1 MTPDM
6 NGNGLLH
13 DLAACLQREIRL
25 GEQLLEAMR
34 REHKALTTRDTALLN
49 EAVAHKSELITAMQV
64 CGGERNSLL
73 HAEGMGTDRTA
84 MDRLLDRH
92 DAQRHSGLRRDWA
105 RLLEIGAECQRQ
117 NLINGVIIQAGQQQ
131 IRQALAILRGQ
142 PVVAGGEY
150 GPEGMRPSSPSSHPL
165 ARA

>member
-1 MTPDM
+1 M
-6 NGNGLLH
+6 NGNGLLS

-34 REHKALTTRDTALLN
+34 CEHKALTARDTALLN
-49 EAVAHKSELITAMQV
+49 EAVARKGELIAAMQA

-73 HAEGMGTDRTA
+73 REGG
-84 MDRLLDRH
+84 
-92 DAQRHSGLRRDWA
+92 
-105 RLLEIGAECQRQ
+105 EIGAECQRQ
-117 NLINGVIIQAGQQQ
+117 NLVNGVIIQAGQQQ
-131 IRQALAILRGQ
+131 TRQALAILRGQ

-150 GPEGMRPSSPSSHPL
+150 GPEGMRPSVPNSHPL

>member
-1 MTPDM
+1 M

-13 DLAACLQREIRL
+13 ELAACLQREIRL

-34 REHKALTTRDTALLN
+34 CEHKALTARDTALLN
-49 EAVAHKSELITAMQV
+49 EAVARKSELIAAMQA

-73 HAEGMGTDRTA
+73 REGGLGTDRMG
-84 MDRLLDRH
+84 MDRLLGRH
-92 DAQRHSGLRRDWA
+92 DMQYRGGLQRDWA

-117 NLINGVIIQAGQQQ
+117 NLVNGVIIQAGQQQ
-131 IRQALAILRGQ
+131 TRQALAILRGQ